1 MKTKSKSSNSIRIAV
16 IGGVIVAL
24 ALIIS
29 TLLMGQSAQ
38 KGTEEAVRS
47 VSLLYLDELAGRRE
61 QVVADNLQSRV
72 ADMRAALELMTE
84 DDLSDMEHL
93 QAYQAKMKRLFTLQK
108 FAFIDEDGLIYTSLG
123 TQSDIDEY
131 DFDYRSLQGPD
142 ISIKN
147 LKQPDKTVII
157 ALPVDR
163 IPFQDK
169 ALTVCFMEI
178 DMKDML
184 AGVSMQAQESG
195 STFTNIYT
203 ADGIALS
210 NTVLGGLAVEDNL
223 LDALSQAEYED
234 GYSYEQVKSDFESG
248 KSGIASFTYN
258 DIRETLSYVP
268 VSGTDWLLTYLI
280 RESVI
285 VEKIG
290 NVSNGI
296 LTRSLLQSALTA
308 LVLVAIFVFIVRQMR
323 KNAKLTLEK
332 ETTDAENRVK
342 QHEMEQR
349 LSLQEKLLSEEK
361 QRTQQDKLIT
371 ALSSD
376 YWSVYYLEL
385 DKDEGVC
392 YQSHADLDDG
402 LKVGERFRY
411 LEAVTG
417 YADKYVTEKNREEFL
432 AFIQPEHIRESLKAN
447 RVISYRY
454 SVFRHGK
461 EAYEMIRFAGVRH
474 PEDRDDQQ
482 VHAVGACITNVDEET
497 RASIAQNEALNNALT
512 AAEQA
517 NKAKTVFLSNMS
529 HEIRTPMNAIIGL
542 DNIAL
547 NDPDTPEKTKE
558 YLAKIG
564 TSAEHL
570 LNLINDIL
578 DMSRI
583 ESGRMIVKNEE
594 FSFSKMLEY
603 INTMISGQCQD
614 KGLEYN
620 CRIKGHIDDRYIGDT
635 VKLRQVLINILGNA
649 VKFTPQ
655 GGSVGFEV
663 ERTARFDSKSTLTFK
678 IFDNGIGMSEEYLPH
693 IFDAFSQE
701 NTSSTS
707 KYGSTGLGLA
717 ITKNIVELMN
727 GSIKVE
733 SEKGVG
739 TTFTVA
745 VTLFDAKD
753 RGDDHVDHVIDPRE
767 LTVLVADD
775 DPIAC
780 EHAKLVLEKSGI
792 TADIASSGEQAI
804 EMVRLRQA
812 RMAPYNLIL
821 VDWKMPGMD
830 GVETT
835 KRIRELVGGESA
847 IIILT
852 AYKWDDVLEDATGAG
867 VDSFIAKPLFAANV
881 LEEYES
887 VAKRKGLCANNSEK
901 KIKLE
906 GKRILIAEDIEIN
919 AEIIKMLLQTRGIES
934 ERAEN
939 GKEALDMFTSHPSR
953 YYDAILMDM
962 RLPEMD
968 GLEATRRIR
977 ALDRPDSKTLP
988 IIALTANAFD
998 EDVQRSLQAGL
1009 NAHLSK
1015 PIQPEE
1021 LFETLEKLIKE

>member
-1 MKTKSKSSNSIRIAV
+1 MKTKSKSSNSILIAV

-29 TLLMGQSAQ
+29 TLLMGQSAK

-84 DDLSDMEHL
+84 EDLSDMEHL

-108 FAFIDEDGLIYTSLG
+108 FAFIDENGLIYTSLG
-123 TQSDIDEY
+123 TQSNIDEY
-131 DFDYRSLQGPD
+131 GFDYRSLQGPD

-147 LKQPDKTVII
+147 LDQPDKTVII
-157 ALPVDR
+157 ALPVDH
-163 IPFQDK
+163 IPFQGK
-169 ALTVCFMEI
+169 KLTVCFMEI

-234 GYSYEQVKSDFESG
+234 GYSYEQVKNDFKSG

-258 DIRETLSYVP
+258 GTRETLSYVP
-268 VSGTDWLLTYLI
+268 VEGTDWLLTYLI

-296 LTRSLLQSALTA
+296 LMRSVLQSALTA
-308 LVLVAIFVFIVRQMR
+308 LVLVAIFIFIVKQMR
-323 KNAKLTLEK
+323 KNARLTLEK

-342 QHEMEQR
+342 QREMEQR
-349 LSLQEKLLSEEK
+349 LSLQEKLLNEEK

-385 DKDEGVC
+385 DRDEGVC
-392 YQSHADLDDG
+392 YQAHADLDDG

-411 LEAVTG
+411 PEAVIG
-417 YADKYVTEKNREEFL
+417 YANKYVTEKNREEFL
-432 AFIQPEHIRESLKAN
+432 AFIQPEHIREGLKAN

-461 EAYEMIRFAGVRH
+461 ESYEMIRFAGVRH
-474 PEDRDDQQ
+474 PEDRDDQL

-497 RASIAQNEALNNALT
+497 RASIAQNEALNNALA

-558 YLAKIG
+558 YLTKIG

-620 CRIKGHIDDRYIGDT
+620 CRIKGHIDDHYIGDA

-655 GGSVGFEV
+655 GGRVGFEV
-663 ERTARFDSKSTLTFK
+663 ERTARFDAKSTLSFK
-678 IFDNGIGMSEEYLPH
+678 ISDNGIGMSEEFLPH
-693 IFDAFSQE
+693 IFDAFAQE
-701 NTSSTS
+701 NTSSTN

-753 RGDDHVDHVIDPRE
+753 RDSDHIDRVIDPRE
-767 LTVLVADD
+767 LSVLVADD

-780 EHAKLVLEKSGI
+780 EHAKLVLEKAGI
-792 TADIASSGEQAI
+792 AVDIASSGEQAI
-804 EMVRLRQA
+804 EMVRLRHA

-835 KRIRELVGGESA
+835 RRIRELVGSESA

-881 LEEYES
+881 LEEFES
-887 VAKRKGLCANNSEK
+887 VAKRKGLCADSAEK
-901 KIKLE
+901 KIDLE
-906 GKRILIAEDIEIN
+906 GKRILLAEDIEIN
-919 AEIIKMLLQTRGIES
+919 AEIIKMLLQTRGIVS
-934 ERAEN
+934 ERAAN
-939 GKEALDMFTSHPSR
+939 GKEALDMFASRPSG

-962 RLPEMD
+962 RMPEMD

-1015 PIQPEE
+1015 PVQPEE
-1021 LFETLEKLIKE
+1021 LFATLEKLIQE